1 VTRSFLSFADTGS
14 ASVFQRRQAQ
24 RRHRKPLPLAV
35 QFLEPRLAL
44 AVGVEGDCA
53 GASARPGD
61 TTPPEIR
68 SIAAPKG
75 QTYGEGRTIAF
86 RVNFNEPVVA
96 TGTPSL
102 PITIGDTVRQAA
114 WSGRGSGSRSL
125 TFTLSVQSGD
135 FAPAGVRVAG
145 PIVLADGAAIR
156 DRAGNDLNSE
166 ASGEYPDGI
175 GSVRVD
181 AVGPSVS
188 DFGQVAIAGKRVSMR
203 VTFTEPVI
211 VRGKPSISFTL
222 DGAPRQLVYARGSG
236 SHVLVFTYRATRQET
251 PTVEN
256 VAVATPV
263 IALGRGRIIDAAGNR
278 MAMGTRWDSLLS
290 YSSWYVPQEN
300 LLAYMS
306 SGTSFTT
313 PPPIVLW
320 DQTLWS
326 LGAATGG
333 RFTGSMQATFFVSP
347 DVSFGSSMSIV
358 GLATEFGQ
366 IRMRFTPTSGGS
378 PVIGVGQFR
387 QVNGM
392 TAMQMQMISGQ
403 AGEAYTTHWA
413 YMLPYDPGSFTPP
426 DPRPD
431 TDLTSTEWA
440 WTPGTTWEY
449 QSDQLFGPGGM
460 GTFTIT
466 DYRNGYFWG
475 SGSGPAGTLGESFTQ
490 LGSITPEGN
499 VLFNV
504 LTGQSTPTLLTLT
517 GQITGRPLTAQ
528 MALRTYE
535 FSGSDPAFG
544 PLGFAVIVP
553 DPST

>member
-1 VTRSFLSFADTGS
+1 VDGD
-14 ASVFQRRQAQ
+14 
-24 RRHRKPLPLAV
+24 LA
-35 QFLEPRLAL
+35 R
-44 AVGVEGDCA
+44 
-53 GASARPGD
+53 ASAPAAD
-61 TTPPEIR
+61 SVPPEIR
-68 SIAAPKG
+68 SVKAPRAG
-75 QTYGEGRTIAF
+75 VYGEGGTIAF
-86 RVNFNEPVVA
+86 RVKFTEPVIA
-96 TGTPSL
+96 TGVPTL
-102 PITIGDTVRQAA
+102 PIAIGDTLRQAA
-114 WSGRGSGSRSL
+114 WNGRGSGGRAL
-125 TFTLSVQSGD
+125 TFTLGVQSGD

-145 PIVLADGAAIR
+145 PIVLPDGAAIR
-156 DRAGNDLNSE
+156 DRAGNDLNPA
-166 ASGEYPDGI
+166 ASGEFPDGI
-175 GSVRVD
+175 GRARVD

-203 VTFTEPVI
+203 VTFTEPVT

-222 DGAPRQLVYARGSG
+222 DGAPRQLVYAGGSG
-236 SHVLVFTYRATRQET
+236 SSVLVFTYRATRRET

-256 VAVATPV
+256 VAVSTPV

-278 MAMGTRWDSLLS
+278 MALGTRWDSLLS
-290 YSSWYVPQEN
+290 NSSWYVPQEN

-306 SGTSFTT
+306 SSTSFTT
-313 PPPIVLW
+313 PPPISLW

-326 LGAATGG
+326 LGTATEG
-333 RFTGSMQATFFVSP
+333 RFTGSSQATFYVSP
-347 DVSFGSSMSIV
+347 ENSFGSTTSIL
-358 GLATEFGQ
+358 GLATEGGQ

-378 PVIGVGQFR
+378 PVIGIGQFR
-387 QVNGM
+387 DVNGT

-413 YMLPYDPGSFTPP
+413 YMLPYDSDSFSPP
-426 DPRPD
+426 DPRPNSE
-431 TDLTSTEWA
+431 LVSTEWA
-440 WTPGTTWEY
+440 WTPGTTWRY

-517 GQITGRPLTAQ
+517 GQIAGGPLTAL